1 MGANFSDGKVLGVS
15 GLLAALIYIISLFA
29 AAFTTSGFE
38 IGVNNINDLGT
49 SFVYNAGCVVAGIL
63 GILFGLGIFIR
74 NKDGVF
80 IARIYSILIL
90 VGSIILIVLGAT
102 KSEGI
107 VVTIFEVV
115 AIIAVLSELGLNW
128 VSEQKALMIVSAF
141 FAIFMLGTAALDAIL
156 GFGFAV
162 FTALWIIITS
172 ITYVTEGLAP
182 TQESKKVEKTKKT
195 EVKKQQAPA
204 KTTDKATA
212 KNEIKNDSVKASAVA
227 SNVKSEAPKQ
237 DKKAEAKT
245 EPKKNEVPE
254 TKSVPEKKEEIPKLK
269 VMSSRD
275 AAVVRDNRKTD
286 DVPSDSA
293 SKESPKAEPV
303 KELPK
308 VEPAKELPKAEPV
321 KELSKSEPVKELPK
335 AEPVKE
341 LPKVEPVKELP
352 KAEPVKELP
361 KVEPAREE
369 AALSAATISKDES
382 NIDEDEVDIESA
394 DESGDDDEFNI
405 IEDTPDALVRRAAWN
420 KGLRCRRNY
429 GTHNIPVAFVKGK
442 VAVYISSSPIDEAVA
457 EKLRSNG
464 WVVLHYLESE
474 ITDGKVQG
482 EEISKAVKENL
493 KAERASKKKKKSK

>member
-38 IGVNNINDLGT
+38 IGVNNITDLGT
-49 SFVYNAGCVVAGIL
+49 SSVYSAGCIIAGIL
-63 GILFGLGIFIR
+63 GIIFAIGLFIR

-90 VGSIILIVLGAT
+90 VGAIILIALGAT

-107 VVTIFEVV
+107 VVIIFEVV
-115 AIIAVLSELGLNW
+115 AIIAVISELGLNW

-141 FAIFMLGTAALDAIL
+141 FAIFMLGTAALNAIL

-182 TQESKKVEKTKKT
+182 AQTSKIEKTKKT

-212 KNEIKNDSVKASAVA
+212 KNEVKKDAVKASAVA

-237 DKKAEAKT
+237 EKKVEVKT

-254 TKSVPEKKEEIPKLK
+254 TKTVPAKKEEIPKLK

-275 AAVVRDNRKTD
+275 AAVVRDNKKTD
-286 DVPSDSA
+286 DVPSDST
-293 SKESPKAEPV
+293 SKESPKAEPA
-303 KELPK
+303 KESPK
-308 VEPAKELPKAEPV
+308 AEPAKELPKAEPV
-321 KELSKSEPVKELPK
+321 KELPKAEPAKELPK

-341 LPKVEPVKELP
+341 EAIFSAEKTVKDD
-352 KAEPVKELP
+352 VK
-361 KVEPAREE
+361 
-369 AALSAATISKDES
+369 T
-382 NIDEDEVDIESA
+382 DEDEIDIESA
-394 DESGDDDEFNI
+394 DENSEDDEFNI

-429 GTHNIPVAFVKGK
+429 GTHKIPVAFVKGK
-442 VAVYISSSPIDEAVA
+442 VAVYISLNPMDVSIA
-457 EKLRSNG
+457 EKLRSDG
-464 WVVLHYLESE
+464 WIVLHYLENE

-493 KAERASKKKKKSK
+493 KAERAAKKKKKSK